1 MTYKKAKISEIKE
14 LPGFRRIVLSYSAE
28 EMPLGGYV
36 KVITDTEGAIA
47 RTISIS
53 ESSKESFSLDFATHE
68 SHGPVATWQ
77 REARVGDE
85 LTFKGP
91 GPQSAL
97 EYNAQEFL
105 FFGDLTA
112 FPAIRSHLVKIQESS
127 VKEIAIYVGEF
138 LEEAKAYF
146 SGDVKFLTSLD
157 EALELLREGD
167 NALWAAGER
176 TLVKS
181 VRDFVKNEN
190 LSPKS
195 CYMSSYWQQGHRDEE
210 HKKSK
215 IKG

>member
-36 KVITDTEGAIA
+36 KVITDTEGPIA

-53 ESSKESFSLDFATHE
+53 QSSKESFSLDFATHE

-77 REARVGDE
+77 RKATVGDE
-85 LTFKGP
+85 LVFKGP

-97 EYNAQEFL
+97 GYNAQKFL